1 MLCWCVC
8 FVIVCTSQEVLELL
22 SKSDHDQLL
31 PPLQV
36 LSILAEN
43 PNVPLWVA
51 QSYVKKHLQRTATE
65 LERHQAGTRQ

>member
-1 MLCWCVC
+1 VYD
-8 FVIVCTSQEVLELL
+8 CTSQEVLELL

-43 PNVPLWVA
+43 PHVPLWVA
-51 QSYVKKHLQRTATE
+51 KSYIKKHLQRTGTE
-65 LERHQAGTRQ
+65 LERHQAGTRQQKVS